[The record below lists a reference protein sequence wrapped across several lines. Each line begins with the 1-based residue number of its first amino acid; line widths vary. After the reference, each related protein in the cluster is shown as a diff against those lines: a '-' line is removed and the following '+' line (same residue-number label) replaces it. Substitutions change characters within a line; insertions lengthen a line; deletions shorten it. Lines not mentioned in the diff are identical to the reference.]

1 MTSCA
6 ERIAGETEKTYNKIN
21 YEPWNG
27 LKFCKYNPKEPVIKG
42 EMNMRKRKWYE
53 RMSAAVL
60 IAVLLVNHGDMGIMA
75 KAETI
80 TALEEENK
88 KIEVETASASN
99 ADEKRDTTVDSNET
113 TESDLEKE
121 TATASNGKENPETKR
136 KMAKRAMNVEPVT
149 GGIYT
154 ISQATDGTFQVSG
167 GSLEGDGT
175 SVKDLTDAIE
185 TILNNSVD
193 KKVTI
198 DFKNISI
205 SGDGP
210 VLKQGCELTLTGSYK
225 KNSVGAAFYIGANG
239 DYKIHNKAN
248 ITTVGDNYLYYR
260 KNDAKDATVLFEQ
273 EAGELTAGFEL
284 TAKDT
289 VCLKGGTIKGRG
301 FGNGGYGHIEIT
313 DGIWNGQLFGI
324 KKIDISGGEVNYIKT
339 NTNDTAA
346 IQESEEVSISGGK
359 IYAENTNS
367 SGRAFAILMSDKTKL
382 SLSDNIDI
390 SAAGGNTNG
399 SIYYGSMAKSCATI
413 NAVNLETI
421 NDSFKFVVSDLA
433 MKSSSS
439 LKNWIK
445 GSSGNMETLVN
456 GIHLSIVNH
465 NSNVGYADK
474 YQSYEA
480 RAVGNYIRIMDRN
493 AESSLIQAGNIKSA
507 EIQLPSDTE
516 NYQVTITYDKTEAG
530 TETVKTVEYNKAQV
544 TVSGIIDEILLRNTG
559 TDGVEISVGT
569 TGNPIAGDITVDS
582 GNADDKPVLLKGKIT
597 GKVNVVGTG
606 TLESEINCSGFNGET
621 KSTIHITGGEI
632 IGTVNADNANESVIT
647 LTSAD
652 LIVDGNAHI
661 VDQSAYSSQNRYAI
675 SAIGGVSVTMNDG
688 RIESTNNT
696 AVYINRLG
704 SSGLQKDHAKF
715 EMTGGTIKGGEY
727 GLKHTQLNE
736 ITLSGGTISGG
747 KNQPDVYM
755 ALEKNS
761 VSGTAK
767 FTVEGNFPFVSMQIE
782 SASKVNEIDFTKAKA
797 TGEENLKINLPLDG
811 NDTGAN
817 MKLFKASTSNY
828 RDLLEHITLSG
839 GKTPIFAVYNEH
851 KISDNPETT
860 EIYAFSAPNL
870 YTVHVKYYIGKDAN
884 NPFYEEYLLN
894 LDDSHR
900 SYLSNIGL
908 PGGAA
913 FSVWRYKENSNR
925 NGTATDTTVTVNQLV
940 EDMLNP
946 QGKIP
951 EIELYAG
958 YQVKFAAAISSD
970 DIKENSA
977 TIKGTSDG
985 TTVYYTS
992 DSKYQGYTGE
1002 ALRAEAKKEDSKASF
1017 ATVDVENGKFSIEL
1031 NNLSVDTSYTYYLV
1045 VENANNDVSE
1055 MQTVKFTTLKR
1066 TLTKDDFKIV
1076 GGTEFTYT
1084 HNGDVHNVEVQPV
1097 EGKGGSFDIG
1107 AVRYKEKVGAEDT
1120 DSFIGAPAAAGT
1132 YGIYVSTKSE
1142 DGVERVTDLRI
1153 GEITIKKATFN
1164 PEWFQTVTSIN
1175 YGNDEE
1181 TYLKPGIKD
1190 AYSVGG
1196 HTVTGY
1202 GEIQFELYSDAEL
1215 TQKVSRNAEGHYEA
1229 NADPDQEYATYYMG
1243 ITSSGGKNVEAQ
1255 ENPVRIGT
1263 DLKIYRASNTIS
1275 TVTCPNIRYGE
1286 IPKPELTAT
1295 DTTGEITY
1303 TYSST
1308 ENGEYKDW
1316 NVENKPGTW
1325 YVKAAVSQSQNYE
1338 KAESS
1343 PVTFTVSKARLVP
1356 SVNMLQSKTYDG
1368 GTKAEGTLTLS
1379 SADGNPILSEDA
1391 AGLEAKGTFT
1401 WTSKDAGTNTVNVT
1415 GIALDSKFEDCYE
1428 LTVSELSNVSCSD
1441 AKIENAKIQNVSVWQ
1456 ISELTYNG
1464 KEQLPE
1470 VAATGSTI
1478 GGTAITFRYG
1488 LTAEQAADEN
1498 EWLNY
1503 VPAFT
1508 DAGTYTVY
1516 YTASAANH
1524 DSVSGSFEI
1533 KIKNA
1538 SITGVDAAGY
1548 TGIYDGYSHGIKIT
1562 LTGNAGDGEILYGES
1577 EDNCTLTESPIY
1589 KNTGSYTVYYTVTKK
1604 NFDTISG
1611 SATVAI
1617 TPAQLTVTAE
1627 SRNMT
1632 YKDEPPV
1639 YSSTFEGFVNGE
1651 NIEVLGGTL
1660 SYECAYAAGSD
1671 VAEYEIIPSGL
1682 TAENGNYE
1690 ITYLPGRLT
1699 VVQAKPKFELRNLAE
1714 LNRAYDAK
1722 NTAPETWT
1730 DSDGNVTVTLKK
1742 GSEILTEAP
1751 MNAGIYTVEVH
1762 TEAGK
1767 NYEAGSQ
1774 TFSFE
1779 IKKAP
1784 LSVKAVDQNV
1794 TVGDAIPEYTVLYE
1808 GFAGTDTADVLNGSL
1823 QFTCEYAP
1831 DSAAG
1836 DYSILPSGL
1845 TSGNYEIHFENGTL
1859 HAVRRASSGSD
1870 DSGDSGSTKNPAATN
1885 FGKNV
1890 SNSSSSEN
1898 DAQGTWKRDEKG
1910 WWFEFKDGTYPA
1922 GEKTSDQN
1930 GEKLGWIQKDGK
1942 WWAFGS
1948 DGYLKSGWAQDNAS
1962 GKWYLIDENTGMQTS
1977 WHYDESDQHWYYL
1990 DPASGA
1996 MLTGWQFINGKW
2008 YYLSKTSGAVPL
2020 GSMYREIRTPDGY
2033 YVDKD
2038 GAWDG
2043 LEIKEK

>member
-1 MTSCA
+1 
-6 ERIAGETEKTYNKIN
+6 
-21 YEPWNG
+21 
-27 LKFCKYNPKEPVIKG
+27 
-42 EMNMRKRKWYE
+42 MRKRKWYE

-80 TALEEENK
+80 PALEENLEEENK
-88 KIEVETASASN
+88 KIEAETASASN

-121 TATASNGKENPETKR
+121 TATASNGKEAPEIKR
-136 KMAKRAMNVEPVT
+136 KMAKSAMNAEPVT
-149 GGIYT
+149 EGIYT
-154 ISQATDGTFQVSG
+154 ISQTDGKFKVVG
-167 GSLEGDGT
+167 GSLTEDGENLN
-175 SVKDLTDAIE
+175 SLTDAFNK
-185 TILNNSVD
+185 ILSFGTDTNININFDNV
-193 KKVTI
+193 
-198 DFKNISI
+198 NISREAPTLTE
-205 SGDGP
+205 S
-210 VLKQGCELTLTGSYK
+210 CELTLKGTYTSAAEAFIIGSNDTFIIHNEADITTSSYVIRRSSA
-225 KNSVGAAFYIGANG
+225 KNSKNS
-239 DYKIHNKAN
+239 
-248 ITTVGDNYLYYR
+248 TVI
-260 KNDAKDATVLFEQ
+260 FEQ
-273 EAGELTAGFEL
+273 NGGTVKSVDGFYMYENDVISL
-284 TAKDT
+284 N
-289 VCLKGGTIKGRG
+289 GGTINGNAR
-301 FGNGGYGHIEIT
+301 GNGGTGSIKIK
-313 DGIWNGQLFGI
+313 DGTWNGQLAHI
-324 KKIDISGGEVNYIKT
+324 KDIDICGGQLNNIKD
-339 NTNDTAA
+339 DTSTITA
-346 IQESEEVSISGGK
+346 ISESEEVSISGGSVFAGNAK
-359 IYAENTNS
+359 
-367 SGRAFAILMSDKTKL
+367 GKAFAIYMKKNTQLTL
-382 SLSDNIDI
+382 SGNIDV
-390 SAAGGNTNG
+390 SASGTTSG
-399 SIYYGSMAKSCATI
+399 SIYYGWPSTYPVI
-413 NAVNLETI
+413 NAENVQKIGENFLVVPSDTTMKVNP
-421 NDSFKFVVSDLA
+421 VS
-433 MKSSSS
+433 
-439 LKNWIK
+439 NWIK
-445 GSSGNMETLVN
+445 GSKNNIEYLCENIKLKVVNAYDTGSAGEYTNYTL
-456 GIHLSIVNH
+456 
-465 NSNVGYADK
+465 K
-474 YQSYEA
+474 
-480 RAVGNYIRIMDRN
+480 AVGNYIRFVDEKAPASPLKSGAIKLAN
-493 AESSLIQAGNIKSA
+493 ITLSSDGTSYEVYYEVTTDEEEYKGTVTYSA
-507 EIQLPSDTE
+507 QNQRVSDIL
-516 NYQVTITYDKTEAG
+516 NDI
-530 TETVKTVEYNKAQV
+530 
-544 TVSGIIDEILLRNTG
+544 VSVNTG
-559 TDGVEISVGT
+559 TTGPEITIGSIGT
-569 TGNPIAGDITVDS
+569 PIEEDITIDTGSVDE
-582 GNADDKPVLLKGKIT
+582 NKTTTLKGAIT
-597 GKVNVVGTG
+597 GKVNVTGSG
-606 TLESEINCSGFNGET
+606 TLQSEINCSGFKGAT
-621 KSTIHITGGEI
+621 KSIIHIIGGEI
-632 IGTVNADNANESVIT
+632 LGSTSATDAVID

-652 LIVDGNAHI
+652 FIVDGSAHI
-661 VDQSAYSSQNRYAI
+661 VDRSEAFSQNRYAI
-675 SAIGGVSVTMNDG
+675 SATGGVKVTVNG
-688 RIESTNNT
+688 GTIESEKNT
-696 AVYINRLG
+696 AVYLYRSG
-704 SSGLQKDHAKF
+704 RSGLQEDHAKF

-727 GLKHTQLNE
+727 GLKHTHLNE
-736 ITLSGGTISGG
+736 VSLSGGKISGG
-747 KNQPDVYM
+747 ENQPDVYM
-755 ALEKNS
+755 AWEKNS

-767 FTVEGNFPFVSMQIE
+767 FTVKGNFPFASMKIE
-782 SASKVNEIDFTKAKA
+782 SASKINEIDFTKATA
-797 TGEENLKINLPLDG
+797 TGEENLQINLPWDG
-811 NDTGAN
+811 NETGAN

-828 RDLLEHITLSG
+828 RDLLKHITLSG

-860 EIYAFSAPNL
+860 EIYAFSAPNP
-870 YTVHVKYYIGKDAN
+870 YTVHVKYYSGKDES

-900 SYLSNIGL
+900 SYLSNLGL
-908 PGGAA
+908 PDGAA

-946 QGKIP
+946 QGQIP

-958 YQVKFAAAISSD
+958 YQVKFDAAISSD
-970 DIKENSA
+970 DIKENFA

-985 TTVYYTS
+985 TKVYYTNS
-992 DSKYQGYTGE
+992 NYQGYTGE

-1045 VENANNDVSE
+1045 AENDNNDVSE
-1055 MQTVKFTTLKR
+1055 MQTVKFKTLKR
-1066 TLTKDDFKIV
+1066 TLTTDDFQIV
-1076 GGTEFTYT
+1076 GSTEFTYT
-1084 HNGDVHNVEVQPV
+1084 HNGDIHEIEVRPV
-1097 EGKGGSFDIG
+1097 EGKEGSFGIG
-1107 AVRYKEKVGAEDT
+1107 AVQYKEKVGAEDA
-1120 DSFIGAPAAAGT
+1120 DNFIGAPAAAGT
-1132 YGIYVSTKSE
+1132 YGIYVSTNSE
-1142 DGVERVTDLRI
+1142 NGVERVTNLRI

-1164 PEWFQTVTSIN
+1164 PDWFQTVTSID
-1175 YGNDEE
+1175 YGKDEE
-1181 TYLKPGIKD
+1181 DYLKPGIKD

-1202 GEIQFELYSDAEL
+1202 GEIRFELYRDAEL
-1215 TQKVSRNAEGHYEA
+1215 TQKVSRNAEGHYEV

-1275 TVTCPNIRYGE
+1275 TVTCPDIRYGE
-1286 IPKPELTAT
+1286 TPKPELTAA
-1295 DTTGEITY
+1295 DTTGEIKY

-1308 ENGEYKDW
+1308 ENGEYKEW
-1316 NVENKPGTW
+1316 NAENKPGLW
-1325 YVKAAVSQSQNYE
+1325 YVKATVSQSRNYK
-1338 KAESS
+1338 KAEST
-1343 PVTFTVSKARLVP
+1343 PVAFTVSKAQLVP
-1356 SVNMLQSKTYDG
+1356 SVNTLQSKTYDG
-1368 GTKAEGTLTLS
+1368 DTNAEGMLTLS
-1379 SADGNPILSEDA
+1379 SADGKPILPEDA
-1391 AGLEAKGTFT
+1391 GKLKANGTFQ
-1401 WTSKDAGTNTVNVT
+1401 WTSSDSGTDTVNVT
-1415 GIALDSKFEDCYE
+1415 EITLDPKFADRYE
-1428 LTVSELSNVSCSD
+1428 LTTSELSNVSCSG
-1441 AKIENAKIQNVSVWQ
+1441 AKIENAQIKNVSVRQ
-1456 ISELTYNG
+1456 MMELTYNG
-1464 KEQLPE
+1464 REQLPE
-1470 VAATGSTI
+1470 VTATGSTT

-1488 LTAEQAADEN
+1488 LTAEQAADEKQALKN
-1498 EWLNY
+1498 A
-1503 VPAFT
+1503 PAFT
-1508 DAGTYTVY
+1508 DAGIYTVY

-1533 KIKNA
+1533 EIKNA
-1538 SITGVDAAGY
+1538 SITGVDATGY
-1548 TGIYDGYSHGIKIT
+1548 TGSYDGKSHGIKIT

-1577 EDNCTLTESPIY
+1577 EDNCTLKESPVY

-1627 SRNMT
+1627 SRNVT

-1651 NIEVLGGTL
+1651 NTEVLGGTL

-1671 VAEYEIIPSGL
+1671 VDEYKIIPSGL
-1682 TAENGNYE
+1682 TAENGNYV
-1690 ITYLPGRLT
+1690 ITYQPGKLT
-1699 VVQAKPKFELRNLAE
+1699 VSQAKPEFELRNLDQ
-1714 LNRAYDAK
+1714 LNRVYDAK
-1722 NTAPETWT
+1722 NTAPEAWT
-1730 DSDGNVTVTLKK
+1730 DSDGNMTVTIKK

-1751 MNAGIYTVEVH
+1751 MNAGTYTVEVH

-1845 TSGNYEIHFENGTL
+1845 TSENYEILFENGTL

-1870 DSGDSGSTKNPAATN
+1870 DSDNSGSTKNPAATN

-1948 DGYLKSGWAQDNAS
+1948 DGYLKTGWVFDGAS
-1962 GKWYLIDENTGMQTS
+1962 GKWYLLNEKNGMQIG
-1977 WHYDESDQHWYYL
+1977 WYYDESGRFWYYL
-1990 DPASGA
+1990 DPVSGA
-1996 MLTGWQFINGKW
+1996 MLTGWQLINGKW
-2008 YYLSKTSGAVPL
+2008 YYFSKTSGAVPL
-2020 GSMYREIRTPDGY
+2020 GSMYRETRTPDGY

-2043 LEIKEK
+2043 LEAKEN

>member
-1 MTSCA
+1 
-6 ERIAGETEKTYNKIN
+6 
-21 YEPWNG
+21 
-27 LKFCKYNPKEPVIKG
+27 
-42 EMNMRKRKWYE
+42 MRKRKWYE

-80 TALEEENK
+80 TALEENLEEENK
-88 KIEVETASASN
+88 KIEAEIASASN

-121 TATASNGKENPETKR
+121 TATASNGKEIPETKR

-225 KNSVGAAFYIGANG
+225 KNSAGAAFYVGANG
-239 DYKIHNKAN
+239 DYIIHNKAN
-248 ITTVGDNYLYYR
+248 ITTVGNNYLYYR

-289 VCLKGGTIKGRG
+289 VCLKGGTINGRG
-301 FGNGGYGHIEIT
+301 FGNGGHGHIKIT
-313 DGIWNGQLFGI
+313 DGIWNGQLSGI
-324 KKIDISGGEVNYIKT
+324 KKIDISGGEVNYIET

-346 IQESEEVSISGGK
+346 ITESEEVSVSGGE

-390 SAAGGNTNG
+390 SAAGGNTHG
-399 SIYYGSMAKSCATI
+399 SIYYGYSAKSCATI
-413 NAVNLETI
+413 DAVNLETM

-433 MKSSSS
+433 MNASSS

-445 GSSGNMETLVN
+445 GSSENMDTLVN

-465 NSNVGYADK
+465 NSSVGSADQ
-474 YQSYEA
+474 YQSYKA
-480 RAVGNYIRIMDRN
+480 RAVGNYIRIMDPN

-516 NYQVTITYDKTEAG
+516 NYQVTITYDKTEDG
-530 TETVKTVEYNKAQV
+530 TEKVETVEYNKAQA

-559 TDGVEISVGT
+559 TDGLEISVGT
-569 TGNPIAGDITVDS
+569 TGNPIAGDITVDT

-606 TLESEINCSGFNGET
+606 TLKSEINCSGFNGET

-747 KNQPDVYM
+747 ENQPDVYM
-755 ALEKNS
+755 AWEKNS

-767 FTVEGNFPFVSMQIE
+767 FTVKGNFPFASMKIE

-860 EIYAFSAPNL
+860 EIYAFSAPNP
-870 YTVHVKYYIGKDAN
+870 YTVHVKYYSGKDES

-900 SYLSNIGL
+900 SYLSNLGL
-908 PGGAA
+908 PDGAA

-958 YQVKFAAAISSD
+958 YQVKFDAAISSD
-970 DIKENSA
+970 DIKENFA

-985 TTVYYTS
+985 TKVYYTNS
-992 DSKYQGYTGE
+992 NYQGYTGE

-1045 VENANNDVSE
+1045 AENDNNDVSE
-1055 MQTVKFTTLKR
+1055 MQTVNFKTLKR
-1066 TLTKDDFKIV
+1066 TLTKDDFQIV
-1076 GGTEFTYT
+1076 GSTEFTYT
-1084 HNGDVHNVEVQPV
+1084 NNGDVHNVKVQPV
-1097 EGKGGSFDIG
+1097 EGNGGTFGID

-1120 DSFIGAPAAAGT
+1120 GSFIEAPAAAGT
-1132 YGIYVSTKSE
+1132 YGIYVSTNSE
-1142 DGVERVTDLRI
+1142 NGVERVTNLRI

-1164 PEWFQTVTSIN
+1164 PDWFQTVTSID
-1175 YGNDEE
+1175 YGKDEE
-1181 TYLKPGIKD
+1181 DYLKPGIKD

-1196 HTVTGY
+1196 QTVTGY
-1202 GEIQFELYSDAEL
+1202 GEIRFELYRDAEL
-1215 TQKVSRNAEGHYEA
+1215 TQKVSRNAEGHYEV

-1243 ITSSGGKNVEAQ
+1243 IISSGGKNVEAQ

-1275 TVTCPNIRYGE
+1275 TVTCPDIRYGE
-1286 IPKPELTAT
+1286 TPEPGLTAT
-1295 DTTGEITY
+1295 DTTGEIKY

-1308 ENGEYKDW
+1308 ENGEYKEWDA
-1316 NVENKPGTW
+1316 ENKPGRW
-1325 YVKAAVSQSQNYE
+1325 YVKATVSQSRNYK
-1338 KAESS
+1338 KAEST
-1343 PVTFTVSKARLVP
+1343 PAAFTVSKAQLVP
-1356 SVNMLQSKTYDG
+1356 SVNTLQSKTYDG
-1368 GTKAEGTLTLS
+1368 DTKAEGTLTLS
-1379 SADGNPILSEDA
+1379 SADGKPILPEDA
-1391 AGLEAKGTFT
+1391 GKLKANGTFQ
-1401 WTSKDAGTNTVNVT
+1401 WTSSDSGTDTVNVT
-1415 GIALDSKFEDCYE
+1415 EITLDPKFADRYE
-1428 LTVSELSNVSCSD
+1428 LTTSELSNVSCSG
-1441 AKIENAKIQNVSVWQ
+1441 AKIENAKIQNVSVRQ

-1464 KEQLPE
+1464 KEQKPDVE
-1470 VAATGSTI
+1470 TTGSTI

-1488 LTAEQAADEN
+1488 LTAVQAADEMQA
-1498 EWLNY
+1498 LKT

-1508 DAGTYTVY
+1508 DAGIYTVY

-1533 KIKNA
+1533 EIKNA

-1548 TGIYDGYSHGIKIT
+1548 TEIYDGKSHGIKIT

-1577 EDNCTLTESPIY
+1577 EDNCTLTESPVY

-1627 SRNMT
+1627 SRNVT

-1651 NIEVLGGTL
+1651 NTEVLGGTL

-1671 VAEYEIIPSGL
+1671 VDEYEIIPSGL

-1690 ITYLPGRLT
+1690 ITYQPGKLT
-1699 VVQAKPKFELRNLAE
+1699 VSQAKPEFELRNLDQ
-1714 LNRAYDAK
+1714 LNRVYDAK
-1722 NTAPETWT
+1722 NTAPEAWT
-1730 DSDGNVTVTLKK
+1730 DSDGNVTVTFKK

-1767 NYEAGSQ
+1767 NYEAGNQ

-1794 TVGDAIPEYTVLYE
+1794 TVGDAIPEYKVLYE

-1845 TSGNYEIHFENGTL
+1845 TSENYEIHFENGTL

-1870 DSGDSGSTKNPAATN
+1870 DSDNSGGSGSTKNPAATN

-1890 SNSSSSEN
+1890 SNRRSSEN
-1898 DAQGTWKRDEKG
+1898 EAQGIWKRDEKG
-1910 WWFEFKDGTYPA
+1910 WWFEFTNGTYPA
-1922 GEKTSDQN
+1922 GKKSENNS
-1930 GEKLGWIQKDGK
+1930 GEKPFWIWTGGR
-1942 WWAFGS
+1942 WWAFDS
-1948 DGYLKSGWAQDNAS
+1948 EGYLKTGWVFDGAS
-1962 GKWYLIDENTGMQTS
+1962 GKWYLLNEKTGMQIG
-1977 WHYDESDQHWYYL
+1977 WYYDESGHCWYYL
-1990 DPASGA
+1990 DPVSGA
-1996 MLTGWQFINGKW
+1996 MLTGWQLINGKW

-2020 GSMYREIRTPDGY
+2020 GSMYKETRTPDGY

-2043 LEIKEK
+2043 LEAKEK

>member
-1 MTSCA
+1 
-6 ERIAGETEKTYNKIN
+6 
-21 YEPWNG
+21 
-27 LKFCKYNPKEPVIKG
+27 
-42 EMNMRKRKWYE
+42 MRKRKWYE
-53 RMSAAVL
+53 RMSAAAL

-80 TALEEENK
+80 PALEENLEEENK
-88 KIEVETASASN
+88 KIEAETASESN

-121 TATASNGKENPETKR
+121 TATASNGREIPEIKR
-136 KMAKRAMNVEPVT
+136 KMAKSAMNAEPVT
-149 GGIYT
+149 EGTYS
-154 ISQATDGTFQVSG
+154 ISQSNDGTFQVSG
-167 GSLEGDGT
+167 GSLESGGT
-175 SVKDLTDAIE
+175 SEKDLTDAIE
-185 TILNNSVD
+185 TILNNRAD

-198 DFKNISI
+198 DFDNISI

-210 VLKQGCELTLTGSYK
+210 VLKQGCELTLTGSYE
-225 KNSVGAAFYIGANG
+225 KNSIGAALYVGAKGNYI
-239 DYKIHNKAN
+239 IHNNAN
-248 ITTVGDNYLYYR
+248 IKTVGDNYLYVR

-284 TAKDT
+284 TEKDT
-289 VCLKGGTIKGRG
+289 VCLKGGTINGRG
-301 FGNGGYGHIEIT
+301 FGNGGNGHIEIT
-313 DGIWNGQLFGI
+313 DGIWNGQLSGI
-324 KKIDISGGEVNYIKT
+324 KKIDISGGEVKYKAEKT
-339 NTNDTAA
+339 DDVTA
-346 IQESEEVSISGGK
+346 IRESEEVSISGGK
-359 IYAENTNS
+359 IYAENTNP

-390 SAAGGNTNG
+390 SAAGKNTYG
-399 SIYYGSMAKSCATI
+399 SIYYGYSAQSCATI
-413 NAVNLETI
+413 VAVNLKTI
-421 NDSFKFVVSDLA
+421 NESFKFVVSDLA
-433 MKSSSS
+433 MQASSS

-445 GSSGNMETLVN
+445 GSSENMDTLVN

-465 NSNVGYADK
+465 NSSVGSAGQ
-474 YQSYEA
+474 YQSYKA
-480 RAVGNYIRIMDRN
+480 RAVGNYIRIMDQN
-493 AESSLIQAGNIKSA
+493 AESSLIPAGNIKSA
-507 EIQLPSDTE
+507 KIQLPSDPET
-516 NYQVTITYDKTEAG
+516 YQVTITYDKTENEA
-530 TETVKTVEYNKAQV
+530 ETVKTVKYNKSQV
-544 TVSGIIDEILLRNTG
+544 AVSGIIDEILLRNTG
-559 TDGVEISVGT
+559 TDGLEISVGT
-569 TGNPIAGDITVDS
+569 TENPIAGDITVDS
-582 GNADDKPVLLKGKIT
+582 GNAGDKPVLLKGKIT

-606 TLESEINCSGFNGET
+606 TLESEINCSGFKGAT
-621 KSTIHITGGEI
+621 KSTIHIKGGEI
-632 IGTVNADNANESVIT
+632 LGSTSATDAVID

-652 LIVDGNAHI
+652 LIVDGSAHI
-661 VDQSAYSSQNRYAI
+661 VDQSETSSQNRYAI
-675 SAIGGVSVTMNDG
+675 SATGGVKVTVNG
-688 RIESTNNT
+688 GTIESKKNT
-696 AVYINRLG
+696 AVYLYRAGN
-704 SSGLQKDHAKF
+704 SGLQEDHAKF

-727 GLKHTQLNE
+727 GLKHTHLNE
-736 ITLSGGTISGG
+736 VTLSGGKISGG
-747 KNQPDVYM
+747 ENQPDVYM
-755 ALEKNS
+755 AWERNS

-767 FTVEGNFPFVSMQIE
+767 FTVKGNFPFSSMQIE
-782 SASKVNEIDFTKAKA
+782 SASKLNEIDFTKATV
-797 TGEENLKINLPLDG
+797 TGEGNLKINLPLDG

-870 YTVHVKYYIGKDAN
+870 YTVHVKYYTGKDEKD
-884 NPFYEEYLLN
+884 PFYDEYLLN

-900 SYLSNIGL
+900 SYLSNLGL
-908 PGGAA
+908 PDGAA

-946 QGKIP
+946 QGQIP

-958 YQVKFAAAISSD
+958 YQVKFDAAISSD
-970 DIKENSA
+970 DIKENFA

-985 TTVYYTS
+985 TKVYYTNS
-992 DSKYQGYTGE
+992 NYQGYTGE

-1045 VENANNDVSE
+1045 AENDNNDVSE
-1055 MQTVKFTTLKR
+1055 MQTVNFKTLKR
-1066 TLTKDDFKIV
+1066 TLTKDDFQIV
-1076 GGTEFTYT
+1076 GSTEFTYT
-1084 HNGDVHNVEVQPV
+1084 NNGDVHNVKVQPV
-1097 EGKGGSFDIG
+1097 EGNGGTFGID

-1120 DSFIGAPAAAGT
+1120 GSFIEAPAAAGT
-1132 YGIYVSTKSE
+1132 YGIYVSTNSE
-1142 DGVERVTDLRI
+1142 NGVERVTNLRI

-1164 PEWFQTVTSIN
+1164 PDWFQTVTSID
-1175 YGNDEE
+1175 YGKDEE
-1181 TYLKPGIKD
+1181 DYLKPGIKD

-1196 HTVTGY
+1196 QTVTGY
-1202 GEIQFELYSDAEL
+1202 GEIRFELYCDAEL
-1215 TQKVSRNAEGHYEA
+1215 TQKVSRNAEGHYEV

-1243 ITSSGGKNVEAQ
+1243 IISSGGKNVEAQ

-1275 TVTCPNIRYGE
+1275 TVTCPDIRYGE
-1286 IPKPELTAT
+1286 TPEPGLTAT
-1295 DTTGEITY
+1295 DTTGEIKY

-1308 ENGEYKDW
+1308 ENGEYKEWDA
-1316 NVENKPGTW
+1316 ENKPGRW
-1325 YVKAAVSQSQNYE
+1325 YVKATVSQSRNYK
-1338 KAESS
+1338 KAEST
-1343 PVTFTVSKARLVP
+1343 PAAFTVSKAQLVP
-1356 SVNMLQSKTYDG
+1356 SVNTLQSKTYDG
-1368 GTKAEGTLTLS
+1368 DTNAEGTLTLS
-1379 SADGNPILSEDA
+1379 SADGKPILPEDA
-1391 AGLEAKGTFT
+1391 GKLKANGTFQ
-1401 WTSKDAGTNTVNVT
+1401 WTSSDSGTDTVNVT
-1415 GIALDSKFEDCYE
+1415 EITLDPKFADRYE
-1428 LTVSELSNVSCSD
+1428 LTTSELSNVSCSG
-1441 AKIENAKIQNVSVWQ
+1441 AKIENAQIKNVSVRQ
-1456 ISELTYNG
+1456 MMELTYNG
-1464 KEQLPE
+1464 SEQLPE
-1470 VAATGSTI
+1470 VTATGSTI

-1488 LTAEQAADEN
+1488 LTAEQAADETQALKN
-1498 EWLNY
+1498 A
-1503 VPAFT
+1503 PAFT
-1508 DAGTYTVY
+1508 DAGIYTVY

-1533 KIKNA
+1533 EIKNA

-1562 LTGNAGDGEILYGES
+1562 LTGKAENGEILYGES
-1577 EDNCTLTESPIY
+1577 EDNCTLKESPVY

-1627 SRNMT
+1627 SRNVT

-1651 NIEVLGGTL
+1651 NTEVLGGTL

-1671 VAEYEIIPSGL
+1671 VDEYKIIPSGL
-1682 TAENGNYE
+1682 TAENGNYV
-1690 ITYLPGRLT
+1690 ITYQPGKLT
-1699 VVQAKPKFELRNLAE
+1699 VSQAKPEFELRNLDQ
-1714 LNRAYDAK
+1714 LNRVYDAK
-1722 NTAPETWT
+1722 NTAPEAWT
-1730 DSDGNVTVTLKK
+1730 DSDGNMTVTIKK

-1751 MNAGIYTVEVH
+1751 MNAGTYTVEVH

-1808 GFAGTDTADVLNGSL
+1808 GFVGTDTADVLNGSL

-1845 TSGNYEIHFENGTL
+1845 TSENYEILFENGTL

-1870 DSGDSGSTKNPAATN
+1870 DSDNSGSTKNPAATN

-1948 DGYLKSGWAQDNAS
+1948 DGYLKRGWAQDNAS

-2043 LEIKEK
+2043 LEAKEN